1 MTIVVT
7 TTSTTTAQDICTD
20 ALEILGAVG
29 QDESPGNADIQTA
42 LRGLQTVLSELPL
55 AGYDWPKLSAET
67 ALTWASV
74 QTFTLPTDYY
84 GNPVA
89 WKTVNGA
96 KCELTQIPHADWVQL
111 ANRQATGVAT
121 SFYVGPDNTFY
132 VYPVP
137 STDPGLYVQYQRV
150 IDDPSLATSPDVL
163 RPMKSALS
171 WGVADELSMKFQIPQ
186 QERVE
191 IAQRWGVKK
200 ALMLQNAAPSGPIS
214 FEVSE

>member
-7 TTSTTTAQDICTD
+7 TTSTTTAQDICAE
-20 ALEILGAVG
+20 ALEILGAIG
-29 QDESPGNADIQTA
+29 QDETPGNADIQTA
-42 LRGLQTVLSELPL
+42 LRGLQTVLGELPL

-74 QTFTLPTDYY
+74 QMFTLPSDYY

-96 KCELTQIPHADWVQL
+96 KCPLAQIAHADWVQL
-111 ANRQATGVAT
+111 PNRQATGVAT

-132 VYPVP
+132 VYPTP

-150 IDDPSLATSPDVL
+150 IDGASLTTTPDVL
-163 RPMKSALS
+163 QSMKSALS
-171 WGVADELSMKFQIPQ
+171 WGVADELSMKFQIAQ
-186 QERVE
+186 AERVE
-191 IAQRWGVKK
+191 IAQRWGAKK
-200 ALMLQNAAPSGPIS
+200 VLMLQNAAPSGPIS
-214 FEVSE
+214 FEVRE